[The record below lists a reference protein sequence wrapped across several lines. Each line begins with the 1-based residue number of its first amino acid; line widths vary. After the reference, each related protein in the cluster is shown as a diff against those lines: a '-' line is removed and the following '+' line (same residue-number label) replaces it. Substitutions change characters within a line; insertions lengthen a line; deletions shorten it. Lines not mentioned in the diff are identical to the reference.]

1 MRFLRKFGGDEFP
14 FSEGT
19 IRAEIFARHY
29 ELAAFEEPCR
39 FNNLSTDFEVHV
51 CIPLLSEYRIPCT
64 VSSVFGVL
72 KIFCMARL
80 VFTEFNVQPFPQ
92 DNLPVPQFQ
101 VTPLTEPPPTHP
113 RRVVVV

>member
-51 CIPLLSEYRIPCT
+51 CIPLLSEYRNLPRL
-64 VSSVFGVL
+64 VKRFRGG

-80 VFTEFNVQPFPQ
+80 ALCH
-92 DNLPVPQFQ
+92 NLRTLVNIN
-101 VTPLTEPPPTHP
+101 L
-113 RRVVVV
+113 

>member
-51 CIPLLSEYRIPCT
+51 CIPLLSEYRNLPRL
-64 VSSVFGVL
+64 V
-72 KIFCMARL
+72 KIFPFRGACMARL
-80 VFTEFNVQPFPQ
+80 ALCH
-92 DNLPVPQFQ
+92 NLRTLVNIN
-101 VTPLTEPPPTHP
+101 L
-113 RRVVVV
+113 